1 MPGTDRMT
9 DYAQEF
15 LNISCVFR
23 SRDAVA
29 QRYTAV
35 VDTTLRVLAG
45 EFVSVVGP
53 TGCGK
58 STLLNMAAGLLA
70 PSAGEVRVFGRPL
83 AGINTRVGYM
93 FQTDALMPW
102 STALQNIMLG
112 LQYRGLA
119 DAQART
125 QAMEWL

>member
-15 LNISCVFR
+15 LDISCVFR

-35 VDTTLRVLAG
+35 VDTTLRVR
-45 EFVSVVGP
+45 
-53 TGCGK
+53 
-58 STLLNMAAGLLA
+58 
-70 PSAGEVRVFGRPL
+70 AGEVRVFGRPL
-83 AGINTRVGYM
+83 AGINTRAGYM
-93 FQTDALMPW
+93 FQTGALMSW
-102 STALQNIMLG
+102 STALQNVMLG

-119 DAQART
+119 DVQART
-125 QAMEWL
+125 QAMEWLQRVGLGEFADS